1 MEQARYLAR
10 HIPGARLV
18 QLAGADHAPWVG
30 DMDVFLD
37 EVEEFLTGAR
47 HAVESDRI
55 LATVL
60 FADIVGSTERAAALG
75 DRKWGDL
82 LGTYYAF
89 ARRELVRFR
98 GREMDTAGDGF
109 FATFDGLARGIRC
122 ASAIANGAK
131 GLGLDVRSGLH
142 TGECE
147 VMGDKVG
154 GIAVHIGGWPPW
166 PEPVRCWCPVP

>member
-1 MEQARYLAR
+1 VEQARYLAR

-18 QLAGADHAPWVG
+18 ELAGADHAPWIG
-30 DMDVFLD
+30 DIDLIVD

-47 HAVESDRI
+47 HAAESDRI

-60 FADIVGSTERAAALG
+60 FTDLVGSTEKAAVLG

-82 LGTYYAF
+82 LGTYYAL

-98 GREMDTAGDGF
+98 GHEVDTAGDGF
-109 FATFDGLARGIRC
+109 FATFDGPARGIRC
-122 ASAIANGAK
+122 AAAIANGAK
-131 GLGLDVRSGLH
+131 VLGLDVRARLH

-147 VMGDKVG
+147 VMGAKLG
-154 GIAVHIGGWPPW
+154 GIAVHIGARVA
-166 PEPVRCWCPVP
+166 PVR